1 MDKLSENNDYID
13 FLKVIKSE
21 IQSARIRASKTVN
34 RELVLLYWKIGK
46 AIVQKQ
52 EALGWGKSVVE
63 LLAKDIRKEFDG
75 INGFS
80 ADNLWRMRQFYLEY
94 SKKEILEQ
102 AVPELNEARKH
113 HKIPEHLVPDLLEN
127 DSKDVKILIVRQLVA
142 EIPWGHNLL
151 IIKKI
156 KDIKER
162 LYYILASIE
171 YGWSRNVLLNQI
183 NADAYSR
190 HKLPGKQHN
199 FNKVLPKHLAEQA
212 DETMK
217 DSYMLDFLGIT
228 TPVLERELEKRMVEK
243 IRDVII
249 EFGQGFAFIGNQ
261 YQVRAEHREYYI
273 DLLFYHR
280 KLKCLVAFEL
290 KAGKFKPE
298 YAGKMNFY
306 LNLLDDF
313 VREDGE
319 MPSIGIILC
328 AEKDNFE
335 IEYSLRNIDKP
346 VGVAEYL
353 LTKKLPEKFK
363 NALPTAEDIKNKL
376 LKK

>member
-1 MDKLSENNDYID
+1 MSQLPENNDYIN
-13 FLKVIKSE
+13 FLKTIKAE
-21 IQSARIRASKTVN
+21 IQSARIQASKTVN
-34 RELVLLYWKIGK
+34 RELILLYWKIGE

-52 EALGWGKSVVE
+52 EELGWGKSVVQRLSE
-63 LLAKDIRKEFDG
+63 DLKKEIG
-75 INGFS
+75 PRGGFS
-80 ADNLWRMRQFYLEY
+80 ARNLWDMKRFYEGY
-94 SKKEILEQ
+94 
-102 AVPELNEARKH
+102 
-113 HKIPEHLVPDLLEN
+113 
-127 DSKDVKILIVRQLVA
+127 KDNPKLRQLVA

-151 IIKKI
+151 ILNKLKQ
-156 KDIKER
+156 DEAKE
-162 LYYILASIE
+162 YYIKASKTF
-171 YGWSRNVLLNQI
+171 GWSRNVLLNQI
-183 NADAYSR
+183 KGDAYSR
-190 HKLPGKQHN
+190 HKLADKQHN
-199 FNKVLPKHLAEQA
+199 FDKVLPKHLAEQA

-217 DSYMLDFLGIT
+217 ESYMLDFLGIT
-228 TPVLERELEKRMVEK
+228 TPVLERELENRMVEK

-261 YQVRAEHREYYI
+261 YQIKVEHREYFI

-319 MPSIGIILC
+319 TPSIGIILC

-335 IEYSLRNIDKP
+335 IEYSLRDINKP

-353 LTKKLPEKFK
+353 LTKRLPEKFK
-363 NALPTAEDIKNKL
+363 NALPTAEDIKNKIFG
-376 LKK
+376 K

>member
-1 MDKLSENNDYID
+1 MSQLSKNKDYIS
-13 FLKVIKSE
+13 FLKTVRSE
-21 IQSARIRASKTVN
+21 IQSARIRAARTVN
-34 RELVLLYWKIGK
+34 KELISLYWKIGEI
-46 AIVQKQ
+46 IVQKQ
-52 EALGWGKSVVE
+52 EELGWGKSVVE
-63 LLAKDIRKEFDG
+63 QLSKDICKEFDG
-75 INGFS
+75 IKGYS
-80 ADNLWRMRQFYLEY
+80 PQNLWNMRQFYLEY
-94 SKKEILEQ
+94 RDTPKLQ
-102 AVPELNEARKH
+102 
-113 HKIPEHLVPDLLEN
+113 
-127 DSKDVKILIVRQLVA
+127 QLVG

-151 IIKKI
+151 IINKI
-156 KDIKER
+156 KQEDARE
-162 LYYILASIE
+162 YYIRASAE

-183 NADAYSR
+183 KADAYSR
-190 HKLPGKQHN
+190 HRLSDKQHN
-199 FNKVLPKHLAEQA
+199 FDKVLPKHLAEQA

-228 TPVLERELEKRMVEK
+228 APVLERELENRMVEK

-249 EFGQGFAFIGNQ
+249 ELGQGFAFIGSQ
-261 YQVRAEHREYYI
+261 YQIRAGGREYFI

-280 KLKCLVAFEL
+280 KLKCLVGFDL

-319 MPSIGIILC
+319 NPSIGIILC

-335 IEYSLRNIDKP
+335 IEYSLRGIGKP

-353 LTKKLPEKFK
+353 LTKELPEKFR
-363 NALPTAEDIKNKL
+363 NALPSAEDIKNKL
-376 LKK
+376 LEKSSE

>member
-1 MDKLSENNDYID
+1 MSYLTENNDYIN
-13 FLKVIKSE
+13 FLNAIKSE

-34 RELVLLYWKIGK
+34 KELILLYWRIGE

-52 EALGWGKSVVE
+52 EELGWGKSIVKRLSE
-63 LLAKDIRKEFDG
+63 DLKKEMG
-75 INGFS
+75 PVGGFS
-80 ADNLWRMRQFYLEY
+80 ARNLWDMKRFYEEY
-94 SKKEILEQ
+94 KEKPKL
-102 AVPELNEARKH
+102 
-113 HKIPEHLVPDLLEN
+113 
-127 DSKDVKILIVRQLVA
+127 RQLVA

-151 IIKKI
+151 IINKLKN
-156 KDIKER
+156 DDARE
-162 LYYILASIE
+162 YYIKASKTF
-171 YGWSRNVLLNQI
+171 GWSRNVLLNQI
-183 NADAYSR
+183 KGDAYNR
-190 HKLPGKQHN
+190 HNLADKQHN
-199 FNKVLPKHLAEQA
+199 FSKVLPKHLAEQA

-217 DSYMLDFLGIT
+217 ESYVLDFLGIT
-228 TPVLERELEKRMVEK
+228 TPVLERELENRMVEK

-261 YQVRAEHREYYI
+261 YQIRVEHREYFV

-280 KLKCLVAFEL
+280 KLKCLVAFDL
-290 KAGKFKPE
+290 KSGKFKPE

-319 MPSIGIILC
+319 LPSIGIILC

-335 IEYSLRNIDKP
+335 IEYSLRNINKP
-346 VGVAEYL
+346 VGVADYL
-353 LTKKLPEKFK
+353 LTKELPEKFK

-376 LKK
+376 FGK